1 MTFKLRIPGRDYIE
15 AAPAANPAN
24 PLIRIDAANNL
35 RHPEAAFPPISG
47 LAGLA
52 GFEVCTDEHD
62 TKVERSAIISA
73 DGVPYWRAD
82 EMAGLPAWTDTEIA
96 TFEKWQARTR
106 WLGYGDRADRV
117 ADMLLHRDRDM
128 DERRLCIECAHAG
141 PGWRCA
147 KREAFMVDRLQRC
160 PAFKEITT

>member
-15 AAPAANPAN
+15 AAPAANSAN
-24 PLIRIDAANNL
+24 PLIRIEAANEVL
-35 RHPEAAFPPISG
+35 PVAVTFPPISG

-52 GFEVCTDEHD
+52 APEISNVDD
-62 TKVERSAIISA
+62 DAQVERSAIISA
-73 DGVPYWRAD
+73 DGVPYWQAD
-82 EMAGLPAWTDTEIA
+82 EMAGLPAWTDAEIA
-96 TFEKWQARTR
+96 TFEKRQARAT
-106 WLGYGDRADRV
+106 WLGYGSRADRV

-128 DERRLCIECAHAG
+128 EDRELCIECAHAG

-147 KREAFMVDRLQRC
+147 KREAFMVDQLQRC

>member
-15 AAPAANPAN
+15 DAPAANPAN
-24 PLIRIDAANNL
+24 PLIRIEAANQVL
-35 RHPEAAFPPISG
+35 PVQEAFPAISR

-52 GFEVCTDEHD
+52 GSEVCNDECVA
-62 TKVERSAIISA
+62 KVERSAIISA
-73 DGVPYWRAD
+73 VGVPYWQAD
-82 EMAGLPAWTDTEIA
+82 EMAGLPAWTDAEIA
-96 TFEKWQARTR
+96 TFEERRARSS

-117 ADMLLHRDRDM
+117 AEMLLHRDRDT
-128 DERRLCIECAHAG
+128 DERKLCVECAHAG

-147 KREAFMVDRLQRC
+147 KREAFMVDQLQRC

>member
-15 AAPAANPAN
+15 AAPAANSAN
-24 PLIRIDAANNL
+24 PLIRIEPANEVL
-35 RHPEAAFPPISG
+35 HPEAAFLPISG

-52 GFEVCTDEHD
+52 ASEVLTDERD
-62 TKVERSAIISA
+62 AQVERSAIISA
-73 DGVPYWRAD
+73 DGVPYWQAD
-82 EMAGLPAWTDTEIA
+82 EMAGLPAWTDAEIA
-96 TFEKWQARTR
+96 TFEKRQAHAR
-106 WLGYGDRADRV
+106 WLGYGDRADPA

-128 DERRLCIECAHAG
+128 DDRRLCIECAHAG

-147 KREAFMVDRLQRC
+147 KREAFMVDQLQRC

>member
-15 AAPAANPAN
+15 AAPAANSAN
-24 PLIRIDAANNL
+24 PLIRIEAANKVL
-35 RHPEAAFPPISG
+35 PVEVAFPPISG

-52 GFEVCTDEHD
+52 GSKVCNDEHD
-62 TKVERSAIISA
+62 AQYERSAIISA
-73 DGVPYWRAD
+73 DGVPYWKAD
-82 EMAGLPAWTDTEIA
+82 DMAGLPAWTGAEIVLFG
-96 TFEKWQARTR
+96 TRQARTC

-117 ADMLLHRDRDM
+117 AEMLLHRDRAGD
-128 DERRLCIECAHAG
+128 DRRLCIECAHAG

-147 KREAFMVDRLQRC
+147 KREAFMVDQLQRC

>member
-15 AAPAANPAN
+15 AAPAANSAN
-24 PLIRIDAANNL
+24 PLIRIEAANEVL
-35 RHPEAAFPPISG
+35 SVPVTFSPISG

-52 GFEVCTDEHD
+52 APEISNDD
-62 TKVERSAIISA
+62 DDAQVERSAIISA
-73 DGVPYWRAD
+73 DGVPYWQAD
-82 EMAGLPAWTDTEIA
+82 EMAGLPAWTGAEIA
-96 TFEKWQARTR
+96 TFETRQARTR

-117 ADMLLHRDRDM
+117 AELLLHRDREGD
-128 DERRLCIECAHAG
+128 DRRLCIECAHAG

-147 KREAFMVDRLQRC
+147 KREAFMVDQLQRC